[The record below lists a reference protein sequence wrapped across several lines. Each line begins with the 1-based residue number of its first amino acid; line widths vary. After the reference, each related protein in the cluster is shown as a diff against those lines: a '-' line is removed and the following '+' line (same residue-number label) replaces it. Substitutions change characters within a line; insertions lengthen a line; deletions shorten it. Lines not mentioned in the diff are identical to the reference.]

1 MKKLVIITLFISLS
15 FCAKAQEK
23 IEWGIKAGVGT
34 SWAAFPKV
42 FLQDANDAFNTWEIA
57 PATNNVT
64 FYVGAEMILNFGKN
78 HAIRTEIGYN
88 YVSGEVSITETLTGN
103 QVREL
108 QSYSRISLP
117 VLLMVKSND
126 SFWFSLGPNFYFN
139 IGDNNG
145 LVDAIAELNPVP
157 KIDASFPFGVGV
169 RLAADIRLQDNL
181 YLEVKFDYDI
191 GKHFDY
197 IEDTDIY
204 DVKMAMQGLTGG
216 LTYLF

>member
-1 MKKLVIITLFISLS
+1 M
-15 FCAKAQEK
+15 
-23 IEWGIKAGVGT
+23 
-34 SWAAFPKV
+34 
-42 FLQDANDAFNTWEIA
+42 
-57 PATNNVT
+57 
-64 FYVGAEMILNFGKN
+64 
-78 HAIRTEIGYN
+78 
-88 YVSGEVSITETLTGN
+88 SGEVSVTEILTGT
-103 QVREL
+103 QVRKL

-145 LVDAIAELNPVP
+145 LVDAIAELAPLP

-169 RLAADIRLQDNL
+169 RLAADIRLQENL

-191 GKHFDY
+191 GKHFNY
-197 IEDTDIY
+197 IEGTDTY
-204 DVKMAMQGLTGG
+204 DARMAMQGLTGG